1 MTSQNYVDQ
10 TTMHTDR
17 LSDPMPSRRTSVA
30 QPPTTIYP
38 DLRSPPFAVTTFSHQ
53 SQLGESHMLTPA
65 SAGGSP
71 CIQQTSTLPQYPS
84 AMAPMQP
91 RSSPSG
97 PSRMA
102 WPHPVALSAPQSQ
115 VGSPMAMNPPTT
127 ESHFEMN
134 YIPAETEHEREPPE
148 DYYFGNY
155 TVSAPSQSDQGSMSP
170 QVPPNNYY
178 MPQHQQQMMQPQ
190 PIMGELSMGQIPHPS
205 QAHAQY
211 YPQPPTH
218 TWVEDSD
225 ITAFKSEAT
234 RRRYMGYALPS
245 TQVQRPEGVRGPDR
259 ARQNTQQAAGR
270 TQRSPRLRSRAGE
283 CEAESSE
290 EPTADDEMQ
299 HIALLPDEF
308 VIKPDCPPDIAFLFE
323 RHRGLIAQGV
333 KGTGMWEIITG
344 EHRERF
350 GMTSTSA
357 RLQMQVTRGRSNF
370 LQWSPRDKHYLKE
383 AFDHVDALY
392 FKMVHR
398 KFKELGGGQT
408 TAWGTGDV
416 EYMAVERGMVDSGY
430 TPLPTSQ
437 PGKARRA
444 RKLQTRTRLRDPA
457 TSSAV
462 LLDDTVESQ
471 QNPEERQQILNEIY
485 EYRGED
491 NEDGVDEDPTFTTV
505 PRARP
510 RGRQVE
516 IKMEVESPEEETAAS
531 SSKAKGKQPARKR
544 TPAKP
549 RAVRERVA
557 PKPKLT

>member
-1 MTSQNYVDQ
+1 
-10 TTMHTDR
+10 
-17 LSDPMPSRRTSVA
+17 
-30 QPPTTIYP
+30 
-38 DLRSPPFAVTTFSHQ
+38 
-53 SQLGESHMLTPA
+53 
-65 SAGGSP
+65 
-71 CIQQTSTLPQYPS
+71 
-84 AMAPMQP
+84 MAPMQP
-91 RSSPSG
+91 QSSPSG
-97 PSRMA
+97 PARMA

-115 VGSPMAMNPPTT
+115 VGSPMPMNPPTT
-127 ESHFEMN
+127 ESQFDMN
-134 YIPAETEHEREPPE
+134 YIHAEPEHEREPPE

-155 TVSAPSQSDQGSMSP
+155 AVSAPSQSDQGSMSP

-178 MPQHQQQMMQPQ
+178 LSQHQQQMMQPQ

-245 TQVQRPEGVRGPDR
+245 TQIQRPECVRGPSR

-283 CEAESSE
+283 SEAESSE
-290 EPTADDEMQ
+290 EPIADDEMQ

-308 VIKPDCPPDIAFLFE
+308 VIRPDCPPDIAFLFE

-333 KGTGMWEIITG
+333 KGTGMWEIITS

-357 RLQMQVTRGRSNF
+357 
-370 LQWSPRDKHYLKE
+370 
-383 AFDHVDALY
+383 
-392 FKMVHR
+392 HR

-444 RKLQTRTRLRDPA
+444 RKLQARTRLRDPA

-491 NEDGVDEDPTFTTV
+491 NDDGVDEDPMFTTV

-516 IKMEVESPEEETAAS
+516 IKMEVGSPEEETAAS
-531 SSKAKGKQPARKR
+531 SSKAKGKQPAKRR

-549 RAVRERVA
+549 RAVRTRVA